1 VTVWLSEAAKS
12 PTKRTVLADRS
23 FIGTHASCPVL
34 SMGWQSLD
42 MSEQLPFVRSEPQ
55 ARTDVDIARTA
66 AKCGLVL
73 FGVIFL
79 VMWGPVYIANYWG
92 LVLLFPIFFVVG
104 ATAGILG
111 LIAAVFSTISLRRT
125 GEGGGALVI
134 GLGLVFVAPIALWL
148 GNYPLTLFGITGP

>member
-1 VTVWLSEAAKS
+1 
-12 PTKRTVLADRS
+12 
-23 FIGTHASCPVL
+23 
-34 SMGWQSLD
+34 
-42 MSEQLPFVRSEPQ
+42 
-55 ARTDVDIARTA
+55 
-66 AKCGLVL
+66 
-73 FGVIFL
+73 
-79 VMWGPVYIANYWG
+79 
-92 LVLLFPIFFVVG
+92 VLLFPIFFVVG